1 MVPFN
6 PGIIRY
12 SRALTILF
20 VLFISLPNS
29 SRLFWSSASVTRA
42 SRHFSDSWA
51 VRSSQE
57 DVSRHQL
64 VEMYTEMIGSYF
76 NTKKLILKDHYIEL
90 RFEDLINDP
99 LSELK
104 KIYQQFN
111 ILTFEKD
118 LPKFRTFLSQTKK
131 HSNNRYEI
139 SDQTVNLVNEHL
151 LEIVKKWNYEVKQ

>member
-1 MVPFN
+1 MVRIELLLELFPEARFIFIYRN
-6 PGIIRY
+6 PYEVVESFYRFLGQLIPP
-12 SRALTILF
+12 LQLQ
-20 VLFISLPNS
+20 
-29 SRLFWSSASVTRA
+29 
-42 SRHFSDSWA
+42 
-51 VRSSQE
+51 SSQE

-131 HSNNRYEI
+131 HSNNRYFAGLNSGPVYQFE
-139 SDQTVNLVNEHL
+139 N
-151 LEIVKKWNYEVKQ
+151 